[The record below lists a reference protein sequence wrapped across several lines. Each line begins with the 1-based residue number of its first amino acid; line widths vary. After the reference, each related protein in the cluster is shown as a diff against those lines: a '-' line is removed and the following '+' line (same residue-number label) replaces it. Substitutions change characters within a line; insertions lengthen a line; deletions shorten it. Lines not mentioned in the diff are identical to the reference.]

1 MKKYSDLE
9 YLKLSKWERFK
20 YRFVSFFASIP
31 VAIWHA
37 ILGIG
42 NWFKKAGLAIANELK
57 LPVKY
62 VGVGE
67 GIDDLIPFDAK
78 SFVEALFK

>member
-31 VAIWHA
+31 VAIPGPGA
-37 ILGIG
+37 
-42 NWFKKAGLAIANELK
+42 
-57 LPVKY
+57 
-62 VGVGE
+62 E
-67 GIDDLIPFDAK
+67 GPAVPHL
-78 SFVEALFK
+78 

>member
-42 NWFKKAGLAIANELK
+42 GWFKKVYSTGSSLL
-57 LPVKY
+57 VT
-62 VGVGE
+62 V
-67 GIDDLIPFDAK
+67 LIYRKFLNCLLHIP
-78 SFVEALFK
+78 